1 MKKAL
6 YALTILYFLSNFFC
20 LGFIQAQTLPPSFV
34 KGWYHILNGNKT
46 LEVVADGEN
55 YSVQLAKKSNSSKQL
70 WKLVYIG
77 DDNSSYAYYHITNQ
91 WLGEKKTLTVFETSE
106 GILLRMVD
114 TYEQDKNYNQTWVI
128 MYADEK
134 LRGKAGYLLLC
145 ITPMS
150 HLTYKKGK
158 FSLEFQDP
166 PQPNQIWRFSLVK

>member
-1 MKKAL
+1 MKKIL
-6 YALTILYFLSNFFC
+6 YALTIIYFLSNFFC
-20 LGFIQAQTLPPSFV
+20 LGFVQAQTLLPSFG
-34 KGWYHILNGNKT
+34 KGWYHILNGNKA

-70 WKLVYIG
+70 WKLTLIG
-77 DDNSSYAYYHITNQ
+77 GDNYAKYYHLTNQ
-91 WLGEKKTLTVFETSE
+91 WLGEKKTLTAYERPE
-106 GILLRMVD
+106 GLLLRMVD
-114 TYEQDKNYNQTWVI
+114 IYEPKNNIDQTWVI

-134 LRGKAGYLLLC
+134 LRVKGGYLLLC

-150 HLTYKKGK
+150 HLTYKKGR